1 MNIYIVRHSEAE
13 YIGSGP
19 GGERQLTGEG
29 IRLITN
35 SARNWLKFIT
45 PPGVIIS
52 SPALRTM
59 QTMGVITDVLRFEGK
74 SSVSAELKGGTPVAD
89 IYAMLATIKEENI
102 MLVMH
107 EPETSHF
114 IADACGSGNFE
125 VYFKPGT
132 IAKVVFPGKPRSN
145 AGKLHFFLPPD
156 IFE

>member
-29 IRLITN
+29 RRLLST
-35 SARNWLKFIT
+35 SAENWLRFIT
-45 PPGVIIS
+45 PPGVILS
-52 SPALRTM
+52 SPALRTI
-59 QTMGVITDVLRFEGK
+59 QTMEVIKECLRFEGK
-74 SSVSAELKGGTPVAD
+74 SSVLAGLKSGTPVAD
-89 IYAMLATIKEENI
+89 IYTMLAAMKEENI

-107 EPETSHF
+107 EPETSLF
-114 IADACGSGNFE
+114 ISDACGSGSFE

-132 IAKVVFPGKPRSN
+132 IAKVVFPGKPRSQ

>member
-29 IRLITN
+29 RRLIET
-35 SARNWLKFIT
+35 SASNWLKFIT
-45 PPGVIIS
+45 SPGLILS
-52 SPALRTM
+52 SPALRTK
-59 QTMGVITDVLRFEGK
+59 QTMEVIIQTLRFEGN
-74 SSVSAELKGGTPVAD
+74 SSIISQLQSGTPIQEMYEFLGILKD
-89 IYAMLATIKEENI
+89 ENV

-107 EPETSHF
+107 EPETSVF
-114 IADACGSGNFE
+114 LADACGNGQFE

-132 IAKVVFPGKPRSN
+132 IAKVAFPGKPRSG

-156 IFE
+156 IFD

>member
-29 IRLITN
+29 RRLI
-35 SARNWLKFIT
+35 SASAGNWLRFIT
-45 PPGVIIS
+45 PPGVILS
-52 SPALRTM
+52 SPALRTI
-59 QTMGVITDVLRFEGK
+59 QTMEVIKECLRFEGK
-74 SSVSAELKGGTPVAD
+74 SLVSQYLKSGTPVAD

-107 EPETSHF
+107 EPETSLF
-114 IADACGSGNFE
+114 IAEACGSGSLE

-132 IAKVVFPGKPRSN
+132 IAKVVFPGKPRSQ